1 MLQAEAQQS
10 PPILLPSPP
19 TDGPHLTVA
28 GLPCPRIH
36 KLLLLLLLASV
47 PGSLPLLLPRPSLP
61 TYGDPSRIDLSVLG
75 DVGCRWWG
83 TGKKMILPTRSMLES
98 SNGAPSGRLVKKR
111 KIVEHII
118 LLRAKPNISDDEE
131 KDMLDYLYTSQ
142 YQMRGILA
150 ISLGRIED
158 PNSENFT
165 HAVFMRFQQ
174 GEDIAKFQS
183 SSYYSKILD
192 EHIKPVSY
200 GSVSVDFE
208 SEVEDDIIPL
218 FRRGEDFNYGVEFML
233 LISFMETAPR
243 EAMED
248 ALASLQKL
256 LTQCSSFIVQATFDI
271 LCQCFVQNLKE
282 LFVPAYF
289 YFVSGCCLNHMDNGY
304 NHGAVIRFAS
314 LDDFKLFRDSKEYNN
329 MWASKFQP
337 IVEKSLQ
344 LHFTVDPVGNQLM

>member
-1 MLQAEAQQS
+1 MLVPTSAQMPHTVRPIANCFGLHQS
-10 PPILLPSPP
+10 SILNL
-19 TDGPHLTVA
+19 DR
-28 GLPCPRIH
+28 C
-36 KLLLLLLLASV
+36 
-47 PGSLPLLLPRPSLP
+47 
-61 TYGDPSRIDLSVLG
+61 
-75 DVGCRWWG
+75 CRWWG

-256 LTQCSSFIVQATFDI
+256 LTQCSSFIVQATYI